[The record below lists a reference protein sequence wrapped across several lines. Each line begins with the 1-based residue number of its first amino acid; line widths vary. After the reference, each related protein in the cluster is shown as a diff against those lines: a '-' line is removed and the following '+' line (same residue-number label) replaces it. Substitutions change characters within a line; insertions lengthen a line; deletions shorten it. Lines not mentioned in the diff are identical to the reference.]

1 MFPLLYRSAPGL
13 EAGCPHTL
21 RLFPDYPGLAMLVYG
36 VAPVSSPVHLVLSR
50 SCPGTSR
57 WHPDTCL
64 NSIPYVYCC
73 CHWCRYSNN
82 ASKKG
87 KQFHPICVVVIE
99 AMNVKD
105 LRKNQLLPICVLS
118 LSLTSIRLKTFTER
132 KPIPPSIIDAAVA
145 KDLYNR
151 APGKLLEIRLCN
163 VIVTIRLIFYT
174 FHRAMVPSSGLYL
187 CVH

>member
-1 MFPLLYRSAPGL
+1 
-13 EAGCPHTL
+13 
-21 RLFPDYPGLAMLVYG
+21 
-36 VAPVSSPVHLVLSR
+36 
-50 SCPGTSR
+50 
-57 WHPDTCL
+57 
-64 NSIPYVYCC
+64 
-73 CHWCRYSNN
+73 
-82 ASKKG
+82 
-87 KQFHPICVVVIE
+87 
-99 AMNVKD
+99 MNVKD

-151 APGKLLEIRLCN
+151 APEKLLEIRLCN